1 MVRVLI
7 SPCKRNWH
15 SGGKIAMLVLEQMD
29 GGTFAIAHTLGGATS
44 RGIPFAAARVGVR
57 FPQSTDGGW
66 KSARSGRF
74 SRHLRRARNFD
85 FPKVPGRPNC
95 PYCKKAAGVGLRSEE
110 HTSELQS
117 QSNLVCRLL
126 LEKRNLPRLVSDLH

>member
-74 SRHLRRARNFD
+74 SRHLRRARNLDRKSTRLNSSHGYISYAVF
-85 FPKVPGRPNC
+85 C
-95 PYCKKAAGVGLRSEE
+95 LKKKK
-110 HTSELQS
+110 
-117 QSNLVCRLL
+117 N
-126 LEKRNLPRLVSDLH
+126 K